1 MAYRDNPTLIDDL
14 LGEFGELIFSSLE
27 DTDEKTSTMVVA
39 RKILIKVAKEKKI
52 SKIASMIIEKPAK
65 DISIIESVKAYWWLF
80 NQLNQAIAEFND

>member
-1 MAYRDNPTLIDDL
+1 MALP
-14 LGEFGELIFSSLE
+14 FGELIFSSLE